1 MEKVILLQS
10 VFEHP
15 SVKSMI
21 EKADKKEE
29 KVFDAVVVC
38 CALYGEEPGYYLAHR
53 VNDNIEIY
61 SNIMKI
67 EIMPYHLFQCLDF

>member
-1 MEKVILLQS
+1 MQS

-21 EKADKKEE
+21 ERADKKEE
-29 KVFDAVVVC
+29 KVFDVVVVC

-53 VNDNIEIY
+53 VSNDIEIDFVHCEK
-61 SNIMKI
+61 SCHNI
-67 EIMPYHLFQCLDF
+67 YFNA

>member
-1 MEKVILLQS
+1 
-10 VFEHP
+10 
-15 SVKSMI
+15 MI

-61 SNIMKI
+61 YNIMKNNI
-67 EIMPYHLFQCLDF
+67 IYLNA